1 MHEQELKEKIVNVI
15 ARLNN
20 ICITGAICTQ
30 CKYSNY
36 DNCTAHAIADS
47 LVKEL
52 KLLENNCNVKE
63 IEKQKE
69 IYNTACM
76 YLAKCP
82 LDYEYAVKIA
92 EDEVSE
98 KYE

>member
-1 MHEQELKEKIVNVI
+1 MM
-15 ARLNN
+15 NN
-20 ICITGAICTQ
+20 
-30 CKYSNY
+30 
-36 DNCTAHAIADS
+36 
-47 LVKEL
+47 
-52 KLLENNCNVKE
+52 

-69 IYNTACM
+69 IYNTSYM